1 VRYCSKE
8 WKLDR
13 TQTIVL
19 VGHGLGGLVIK
30 SLTSELD
37 KIPQSKRSDEET
49 SQDATCRTFKENIK
63 GIVFYSVPHT
73 TSEEEF
79 DNYCKSYTRMIQYLD
94 EVQDFKHF
102 NQHMVLLNVRF
113 EKSIKQQRINLFDFV
128 EGQKVQSHGY
138 LSSFVGFSSLGQNLI
153 S

>member
-1 VRYCSKE
+1 
-8 WKLDR
+8 
-13 TQTIVL
+13 VL

-30 SLTSELD
+30 SLPKSLHLLD
-37 KIPQSKRSDEET
+37 NSQGKRCK
-49 SQDATCRTFKENIK
+49 AFKQNIK

-79 DNYCKSYTRMIQYLD
+79 VHYCKSYTTRIQYLD
-94 EVQDFKHF
+94 QDFTDFKRD
-102 NQHMVLLNVRF
+102 MVLLNVEF
-113 EKSIKQQRINLFDFV
+113 EKSNEQHIKLFAFV

-138 LSSFVGFSSLGQNLI
+138 LSSFVGFSSLGQNLV

>member
-1 VRYCSKE
+1 
-8 WKLDR
+8 
-13 TQTIVL
+13 VL

-30 SLTSELD
+30 SLKIEVDRISE
-37 KIPQSKRSDEET
+37 KEGSIENSEVARCK
-49 SQDATCRTFKENIK
+49 AFKPNIK

-79 DNYCKSYTRMIQYLD
+79 VNYCKSYATMIQCLD
-94 EVQDFKHF
+94 AVQDFKHF
-102 NQHMVLLNVRF
+102 NQDMVSLNVRF
-113 EKSIKQQRINLFDFV
+113 EKFERHIKLFAFV

-138 LSSFVGFSSLGQNLI
+138 LFSFVGFSSLGQNLV

>member
-1 VRYCSKE
+1 
-8 WKLDR
+8 
-13 TQTIVL
+13 VL

-30 SLTSELD
+30 SLTIEVD
-37 KIPQSKRSDEET
+37 KLSD
-49 SQDATCRTFKENIK
+49 ALRFKGKSLEARCKAFKQNIK

-79 DNYCKSYTRMIQYLD
+79 ANYCKPYTTMNQYLD
-94 EVQDFKHF
+94 EVQVFKHF
-102 NQHMVLLNVRF
+102 NQDMVSWNVGF
-113 EKSIKQQRINLFDFV
+113 EKSIEQHIKLFAFV

-138 LSSFVGFSSLGQNLI
+138 LSSFLGFSSLGQNLV